1 MSSTAVITTAT
12 VSEVLTAPLQAI
24 VPREAPKD
32 QQPAEQQESG
42 SKKKE
47 VEGVFVFNKDGR
59 GHFTPITTG
68 IKGDQEIEIKSGL
81 TEGDEIIIG
90 PYKTLRTLKDGDQVK
105 REAAPVKV
113 ETKS

>member
-1 MSSTAVITTAT
+1 
-12 VSEVLTAPLQAI
+12 

-32 QQPAEQQESG
+32 QQPAEQPGGAAQ
-42 SKKKE
+42 KKKE
-47 VEGVFVFNKDGR
+47 VEGVFVFGKDGR

-81 TEGDEIIIG
+81 SEGEEIITG

-105 REAAPVKV
+105 REAGPVKV

>member
-1 MSSTAVITTAT
+1 
-12 VSEVLTAPLQAI
+12 
-24 VPREAPKD
+24 
-32 QQPAEQQESG
+32 
-42 SKKKE
+42 
-47 VEGVFVFNKDGR
+47 VFGKDGR

-81 TEGDEIIIG
+81 NEGDEIIIG

-105 REAAPVKV
+105 REAAPAKV

>member
-1 MSSTAVITTAT
+1 MFT
-12 VSEVLTAPLQAI
+12 
-24 VPREAPKD
+24 
-32 QQPAEQQESG
+32 
-42 SKKKE
+42 KE
-47 VEGVFVFNKDGR
+47 GR
-59 GHFTPITTG
+59 GKFTPITTG

-81 TEGDEIIIG
+81 NEGDEIIIG